1 MANHRRIKIIVFFC
15 AIPVCLFLATFPLP
29 FTDKT
34 SPPSHYQ
41 QNKFFE
47 QTSQEVTV
55 HFISGKEKGPTL
67 LIFGGIHGDEAA
79 GYLTAE
85 RYVRIKIKKGNLIV
99 VPCLNAS
106 AISKGKRQGLGGDM
120 NRLFDLS
127 GTMSQRNPDA
137 KVVDLAKSLI
147 QRADYVINLHQ
158 AYDFYAPRW
167 ISRQRNPSKWGQS
180 IIDTPV
186 YHLHNGEKLEP
197 GRFAQKVSR
206 RSNNRIMDRNF
217 HFLVNNTDTSGH
229 KSRHKEQQGS
239 LTYYALTKQH
249 KVSLAVEAT
258 KNCSLPEAIAF
269 LTIAVNS
276 ALEEA
281 GIQPDP
287 PPSDDFLMISREMK
301 EKRRQDRQ
309 RFISCGVES
318 GTGHGQNRL
327 QQALLVH
334 TSHLRPDC
342 QNHPGWAYHGTGGCG
357 LPCSASVFPLCG
369 LHHWADCPGGRRRH
383 SHIKIHPASFAY
395 PVKMFRK
402 RRYPFFKAFI
412 KYPPG
417 QAE

>member
-15 AIPVCLFLATFPLP
+15 AIPVCLFLATFPLL

-34 SPPSHYQ
+34 SPPSDYH
-41 QNKFFE
+41 QNKFFA
-47 QTSQEVTV
+47 QTNQEVTV

-85 RYVRIKIKKGNLIV
+85 RYAQIKIKKGNLIV
-99 VPCLNAS
+99 VPRLNAS
-106 AISKGKRQGLGGDM
+106 AISKRKRQGLGGDM

-127 GTMSQRNPDA
+127 EKMSQRNPDV

-180 IIDTPV
+180 NVIDTPI
-186 YHLHNGEKLEP
+186 YHLRNGEKLEP

-206 RSNNRIMDRNF
+206 RSNRRIMDRNF
-217 HFLVNNTDTSGH
+217 HFLVNNTNTSGDE
-229 KSRHKEQQGS
+229 SRHKEQQGS

-249 KVSLAVEAT
+249 KISLAVEAT

-287 PPSDDFLMISREMK
+287 PPSEDFLMISREMK
-301 EKRRQDRQ
+301 GKRRGK
-309 RFISCGVES
+309 IVSVS
-318 GTGHGQNRL
+318 SLAASKAVTGMGIYGIAKAGIEMMTRVL
-327 QQALLVH
+327 AAEL
-334 TSHLRPDC
+334 
-342 QNHPGWAYHGTGGCG
+342 
-357 LPCSASVFPLCG
+357 
-369 LHHWADCPGGRRRH
+369 
-383 SHIKIHPASFAY
+383 ASFNIQVNAVAPGMVRTDFSKLFWSTPAILDQIVKTIPAGRIAEPADMVY
-395 PVKMFRK
+395 PVLFLCSP
-402 RRYPFFKAFI
+402 YADYI
-412 KYPPG
+412 TG
-417 QAE
+417 